1 MATRMMMMQSVYRYV
16 LVQTNCDN
24 LLWCLQHKLTT
35 VHWSVAGGQQ
45 CIASG
50 DEKGH
55 VVIWN
60 IVAGDFS
67 SYQSLSTDVH
77 VFCLTF
83 SPRTEHVLAVG

>member
-1 MATRMMMMQSVYRYV
+1 VDFDD
-16 LVQTNCDN
+16 LP
-24 LLWCLQHKLTT
+24 LCLQYKLTT

-45 CIASG
+45 FIASG

-60 IVAGDFS
+60 IITGDIS
-67 SYQSLSTDVH
+67 SYQPFSTDVH

-83 SPRTEHVLAVG
+83 SPKAEHILAVG